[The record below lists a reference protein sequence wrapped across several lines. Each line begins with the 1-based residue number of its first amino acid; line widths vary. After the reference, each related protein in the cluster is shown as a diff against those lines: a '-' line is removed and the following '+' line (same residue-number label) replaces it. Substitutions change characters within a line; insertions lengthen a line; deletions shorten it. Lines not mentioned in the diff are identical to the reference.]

1 MSPSPHTPGLPLYE
15 RQSAASAHARF
26 GDRLRHWRRL
36 RGLSQ
41 AELGRRLGYHDSH
54 ISRVETTRRW
64 PPAGMAERTD
74 QVLETGGE
82 LSVLWP
88 AVEHER
94 RAQRRRRSTDRVPP
108 QPLEQLLDAARL
120 AGWSPLGVNEAA
132 HGQVIGTVMELLGD
146 GARRGPAVG

>member
-1 MSPSPHTPGLPLYE
+1 MPPGPHAPRLPAQE
-15 RQSAASAHARF
+15 GHPAASAHARF

-74 QVLETGGE
+74 RLLDTGGE
-82 LSVLWP
+82 LSILWP
-88 AVEHER
+88 AVEYER
-94 RAQRRRRSTDRVPP
+94 RAQRRRRSAGRIPP
-108 QPLEQLLDAARL
+108 QALAELLGTARL
-120 AGWSPLGVNEAA
+120 AGWAPLGANEAA
-132 HGQVIGTVMELLGD
+132 YEQVIGTVLELLGD
-146 GARRGPAVG
+146 GARPRPNG